1 MKDINENDFGK
12 IDLNLLIVLVIMAEE
27 RSVTN
32 AAKRLHLGQP
42 AMSAALKRLRE
53 MFDDPLFIRTSRGM
67 LPTTRAEKLVGF
79 FRPVLQ
85 NVHRAIFDFPS
96 FNPAADSYNFRIGM
110 SDWVEHWLMADL
122 LEIVSAEAPGITITV
137 LASDPY
143 KDLQMIKDDKADVII
158 SVGKDLTQEAGREN
172 LVQFGFKT
180 VWDRKQIDIKKPL
193 SIDDFIKYDHLL
205 VSYRGANQSLIDSQL
220 ALSERKRTVR
230 YVTPNFASQPLI
242 LSRLPVFTT
251 VPEGLVD
258 VWCKRYDFDFD
269 DVPVET
275 SKYHLSLLWNNRR
288 EKEPAIEWIL
298 HKLKALIAGKTKSI
312 RAEQ

>member
-12 IDLNLLIVLVIMAEE
+12 IDLNLLIVLVIMVDE

-32 AAKRLHLGQP
+32 TAKRLHLGQP

-53 MFDDPLFIRTSRGM
+53 MFDDPLFIRTSEGM
-67 LPTTRAEKLVGF
+67 LPTSRAEKLVAL
-79 FRPVLQ
+79 FRPALQ
-85 NVHRAIFDFPS
+85 NFHRAIFDFPV

-220 ALSERKRTVR
+220 ALSERQRTVK

-242 LSRLPVFTT
+242 LSRLPVLTT

-258 VWCKRYDFDFD
+258 VWCKLYHFDFD
-269 DVPVET
+269 EVPVET

-298 HKLKALIAGKTKSI
+298 RKLKALILDKTKSI
-312 RAEQ
+312 HADE